1 MKNRL
6 IRNAGREVLGTV
18 LMVLA
23 ALAIGAVLVVL
34 SGNEP
39 AEAYGMMLKGSFG
52 STQKITELFVK
63 LIPTLIMALGVSVAF
78 RAQLWNIGAQGQFI
92 MGSICSMVVA
102 LYVPVVIPVRIVLAF
117 LVSVLAGA
125 SWAGLAG
132 WLKTRFNANEVI
144 TTLMLNYIA
153 NYLLLYL
160 INGPMQDPYSD
171 LSQTDLVPEGMRLA
185 RLFAPYRLHTGFFL
199 LLAVVIVMIFF
210 WRTTLGYRIDLVGQC
225 EKVATYSGVNVKRTV
240 VITMCRQYCNHCG
253 TAWLFERIRHH
264 RGGHVLF
271 RAAVRRGQHAAHDGG
286 ALFRGE
292 RDSGSDYHSGHR
304 QKHGNGQSGAPA
316 EKTASRREKG
326 GTHACGMI
334 FSRLAFW

>member
-6 IRNAGREVLGTV
+6 IRNVGREVLGTI

-102 LYVPVVIPVRIVLAF
+102 LYVPVVIPARIVLAF

-125 SWAGLAG
+125 AWAGLAG

-144 TTLMLNYIA
+144 TTLMLNYVVMYFIKYLMNTYLADKTKGQIQSYEFLETSKIA
-153 NYLLLYL
+153 PL
-160 INGPMQDPYSD
+160 IDNGSK
-171 LSQTDLVPEGMRLA
+171 LSWGFVVAIACVVLIG
-185 RLFAPYRLHTGFFL
+185 LFIYNTR
-199 LLAVVIVMIFF
+199 
-210 WRTTLGYRIDLVGQC
+210 W
-225 EKVATYSGVNVKRTV
+225 ATPS
-240 VITMCRQYCNHCG
+240 
-253 TAWLFERIRHH
+253 A
-264 RGGHVLF
+264 
-271 RAAVRRGQHAAHDGG
+271 
-286 ALFRGE
+286 
-292 RDSGSDYHSGHR
+292 
-304 QKHGNGQSGAPA
+304 
-316 EKTASRREKG
+316 
-326 GTHACGMI
+326 
-334 FSRLAFW
+334 

>member
-52 STQKITELFVK
+52 STQKITALFVK

-160 INGPMQDPYSD
+160 INGPM
-171 LSQTDLVPEGMRLA
+171 
-185 RLFAPYRLHTGFFL
+185 
-199 LLAVVIVMIFF
+199 
-210 WRTTLGYRIDLVGQC
+210 
-225 EKVATYSGVNVKRTV
+225 
-240 VITMCRQYCNHCG
+240 
-253 TAWLFERIRHH
+253 
-264 RGGHVLF
+264 
-271 RAAVRRGQHAAHDGG
+271 
-286 ALFRGE
+286 
-292 RDSGSDYHSGHR
+292 
-304 QKHGNGQSGAPA
+304 
-316 EKTASRREKG
+316 
-326 GTHACGMI
+326 
-334 FSRLAFW
+334 